1 MRSMITLHGQYQGLE
16 NMRSLGEGKTNNR
29 PTCALLDSLFRML
42 PNGKQFSPSTS
53 RFPLPSLRP
62 PADGLI
68 ALMSVPPVAKLHVP
82 ISMSL
87 RIRNLH
93 PSRSAN
99 VTVQLEPD
107 PSDAFVVSGLRS
119 GRVPILLPGGE
130 EQLIWRLIPVECG
143 YAKVPKIK
151 VVDRRT
157 MSSGEVESEGE
168 VVKVV
173 DVRWDR
179 RAARDSEAGNVTDA
193 RRSIESSTEDDGLAA
208 GVTTILVLP

>member
-1 MRSMITLHGQYQGLE
+1 MILLPALYLTL
-16 NMRSLGEGKTNNR
+16 
-29 PTCALLDSLFRML
+29 LLRIL
-42 PNGKQFSPSTS
+42 PNGEHFALSTS
-53 RFPLPSLRP
+53 RFPLPFLRP
-62 PADGLI
+62 PSDGLI
-68 ALMSVPPVAKLHVP
+68 ALMSVPPVATLHAPV
-82 ISMSL
+82 SMSL
-87 RIRNLH
+87 KIRNLH

-99 VTVQLEPD
+99 VTVQLESD
-107 PSDAFVVSGLRS
+107 LSDAFVVSGLRS

-130 EQLIWRLIPVECG
+130 EELVWRLIPVECG

-157 MSSGEVESEGE
+157 MSTGEIESEGE

-179 RAARDSEAGNVTDA
+179 RAARESEGDDVTDG
-193 RRSIESSTEDDGLAA
+193 RRSNESSREGDGPAA

>member
-1 MRSMITLHGQYQGLE
+1 
-16 NMRSLGEGKTNNR
+16 
-29 PTCALLDSLFRML
+29 
-42 PNGKQFSPSTS
+42 
-53 RFPLPSLRP
+53 
-62 PADGLI
+62 
-68 ALMSVPPVAKLHVP
+68 
-82 ISMSL
+82 MSL
-87 RIRNLH
+87 KIRNLH

-107 PSDAFVVSGLRS
+107 LSDAFVVSGLRS

-130 EQLIWRLIPVECG
+130 EELIWRLIPVECG

-151 VVDRRT
+151 VMDRRT
-157 MSSGEVESEGE
+157 MSTGEIESEGE

-179 RAARDSEAGNVTDA
+179 RAGRENEGDVTDA
-193 RRSIESSTEDDGLAA
+193 RRSIESSSRADGPAA